1 MRIFISSVQKE
12 FAAER
17 RALADYLSGDPL
29 LRRFFE
35 TFLFER
41 DVPASDRRP
50 DAIYLDEVRNCDLYL
65 GLFGDDYGW
74 ENKDG
79 LSPTHLELNEATR
92 LGKTRLIFVKG
103 ANDDAKHPK
112 MRALIRDAGDHLV
125 RRRFN
130 SAEELVAAVYASLVR
145 ILEERELI
153 RLGPF
158 DATFCR
164 NAALDDLDQDKITR
178 FLGLARRGRNFPLP
192 EDTPPHE
199 VLTHLNLLDKG
210 RPTHA
215 AILLFGKQPQRFLI
229 TSEVK
234 CAHFHGYEVAKPI
247 PSYQVYKGT
256 VFDLVDQAKDFVLS
270 KIDLWVGT
278 REHGTQVPTKYEI
291 PQEVVAEAIVN
302 AVVHRDYT
310 SNASVQVMLFK
321 DRLEIW
327 NPGSL
332 PPTLT
337 LEKLRGPH
345 ASVPHN
351 PLLAEPMYLTKY
363 IERMGTGIRDMI
375 HRCRKAGLPE
385 PEIRLDG
392 GSFVLTIRRKK
403 PELGTKSAPSRHQDK
418 AHEAQD
424 EAQDEAHVLLT
435 PIEIGLLAACATTSR
450 AIHELLG
457 VAGYTSRTGNFKR
470 SMEKLLQG
478 DLLAMTS
485 PEKPTSRFQKY
496 RLTEKGQALLA
507 ELEKQ
512 GGKT

>member
-1 MRIFISSVQKE
+1 MIRVFISSVQKE

-17 RALADYLSGDPL
+17 AALAAYLDGDPL

-35 TFLFER
+35 TFVFER

-50 DAIYLDEVRNCDLYL
+50 DAVYLDEVRACDLYL
-65 GLFGDDYGW
+65 GLFGDEYGW
-74 ENKDG
+74 ENPDG
-79 LSPTHLELNEATR
+79 LSPTHLEFNEATR

-103 ANDDAKHPK
+103 ATDDTKHPK
-112 MRALIRDAGDHLV
+112 MRALLRDAGASLI

-130 SAEELVAAVYASLVR
+130 SAEELIAAIYASLVR

-153 RLGPF
+153 RFGPF

-164 NAALDDLDQDKITR
+164 NATLADLDDDKIAR
-178 FLGLARRGRNFPLP
+178 FLDLARRGRNFPLP
-192 EDTPPHE
+192 AGTPPLE
-199 VLTHLNLLDKG
+199 VLAHLNLLDQG

-215 AILLFGKQPQRFLI
+215 AVLLFGRQPQRFLL

-278 REHGTQVPTKYEI
+278 RATSTQVPTAYEI

-332 PPTLT
+332 PPSLT
-337 LEKLRGPH
+337 LEKLSGPH

-375 HRCRKAGLPE
+375 RRCQDAGLRA

-392 GSFVLTIRRKK
+392 GSFVLTIWRKVSGSNTAS
-403 PELGTKSAPSRHQDK
+403 PSPPGGVSADLPPPPVTPPVTPPVAVGNLLRLIGSRGPLGNS
-418 AHEAQD
+418 
-424 EAQDEAHVLLT
+424 
-435 PIEIGLLAACATTSR
+435 
-450 AIHELLG
+450 
-457 VAGYTSRTGNFKR
+457 
-470 SMEKLLQG
+470 
-478 DLLAMTS
+478 DLLKNLGLRDRTHLREHYIDPALAEGLVERTL
-485 PEKPTSRFQKY
+485 PDKPTSRLQKY
-496 RLTEKGQALLA
+496 RLTAKGRAVLDSQASKA
-507 ELEKQ
+507 
-512 GGKT
+512 

>member
-17 RALADYLSGDPL
+17 KALAEYLSGDPL
-29 LRRFFE
+29 LRRCFE

-50 DAIYLDEVRNCDLYL
+50 DAVYLDEVRNGDLYR
-65 GLFGDDYGW
+65 GLLGDDYGW

-92 LGKTRLIFVKG
+92 QGKTRLIFVKG
-103 ANDDAKHPK
+103 ADDDAKHPK
-112 MRALIRDAGDHLV
+112 MRALIRDAGDTLV

-130 SAEELVAAVYASLVR
+130 SSEELVAAVYASLVR

-158 DATFCR
+158 DATFCL
-164 NAALDDLDQDKITR
+164 NAALDDLDPGKITR

-215 AILLFGKQPQRFLI
+215 AILLFGKHPQRFLI

-278 REHGTQVPTKYEI
+278 REHSTQVPTKYEI

-302 AVVHRDYT
+302 AVAHRDYT

-321 DRLEIW
+321 DRLEVW

-337 LEKLRGPH
+337 LEMLRGPH

-403 PELGTKSAPSRHQDK
+403 TKPGTKLGPSRDQDK
-418 AHEAQD
+418 ADEAQD
-424 EAQDEAHVLLT
+424 EAHEAHVLLT

-507 ELEKQ
+507 ELEKP
-512 GGKT
+512 GGKR